1 MRLKPSRFSE
11 VISYSLLLTM
21 DTIINEV
28 TNNLCQQYSTSRK
41 KLPHAVKNAGYHA
54 NVDIL
59 CLKERLD
66 IAGRRFS

>member
-21 DTIINEV
+21 DTKSRTIYA
-28 TNNLCQQYSTSRK
+28 NNIVRVEK